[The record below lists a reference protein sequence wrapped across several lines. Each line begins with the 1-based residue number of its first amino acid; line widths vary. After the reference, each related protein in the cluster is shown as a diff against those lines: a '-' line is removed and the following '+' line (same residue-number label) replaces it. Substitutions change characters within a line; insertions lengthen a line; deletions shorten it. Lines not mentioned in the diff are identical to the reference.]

1 MMTTLM
7 QTPTNAAIADAL
19 DRLADRLVEREA
31 NPHRIRAYRQAAES
45 VRGSDRLLTE
55 MVEAGGTDALERLYG
70 VGDRIASRI
79 AGYIE
84 TGKLRPLERIRNTF
98 DPKRLFERVPGIG
111 PELAQEI
118 HDQLGIETLEELE
131 LAAHD
136 GRLEAVEGF
145 GRRRVRAVRNQ
156 LSVMLQEQSN
166 RRLSRA
172 GRRSGAQHPA
182 EPPVPLLLEVDA
194 AYRKKVTDD
203 ALPRIAPRRFN
214 PSGEPWLPLWRT
226 SRGPWHMTV
235 LFSNTARAHNLDRTH
250 DWVVIY
256 TEHHDGTEHQ
266 YTVVTET
273 KGPLAGERV
282 VRGREAACRAFYEQP
297 RRAA

>member
-1 MMTTLM
+1 MTTTPI
-7 QTPTNAAIADAL
+7 QTPTNTAIADAL
-19 DRLADRLVEREA
+19 DQLADRLVEREV

-45 VRGSDRLLTE
+45 VRGSERPLTE
-55 MVEAGGTDALERLYG
+55 MVETGGTEALERLYG

-79 AGYIE
+79 AGFIE

-98 DPKRLFERVPGIG
+98 DPRRLFGRVPGIG

-118 HDQLGIETLEELE
+118 YDQLGIKTLEELE
-131 LAAHD
+131 MAAHD

-156 LSVMLQEQSN
+156 LSVMLQQQSN
-166 RRLSRA
+166 RRAMRRGDA
-172 GRRSGAQHPA
+172 HERRSA
-182 EPPVPLLLEVDA
+182 EPPVPVLLEVDA
-194 AYRKKVTDD
+194 AYREKVASDE
-203 ALPRIAPRRFN
+203 LPRIAPRRFN
-214 PSGEPWLPLWRT
+214 PGGDAWLPLWRT
-226 SRGPWHMTV
+226 SRGPWYMTV
-235 LFSNTARAHNLDRTH
+235 LFSNTALAHDLDRTN

-256 TEHHDGTEHQ
+256 TEHRDGTEHQ

-297 RRAA
+297 KRAA